1 MAFTIQHVPRPSYTL
16 YHDCHTHC
24 MTSDVQQPQ
33 ALYQTEIIAL
43 TLQTMA

>member
-16 YHDCHTHC
+16 YHGRHTYRV
-24 MTSDVQQPQ
+24 TADVQQPQ
-33 ALYQTEIIAL
+33 ALYQIEIIAL